1 MSTFHLPAKTMIKVA
16 QHPPS
21 LRERLEAYDNKGAGY
36 SLLWPLT
43 GCCPSP
49 KRGRYLNRV
58 LNMVSVS
65 KVSLEIFLYP
75 DMGQVPP
82 CPQEV
87 LPTFSLSKC
96 SCSDVSL

>member
-1 MSTFHLPAKTMIKVA
+1 MSTFHLLTEIMIKVA

-21 LRERLEAYDNKGAGY
+21 LPERLEAYDNKGAGY
-36 SLLWPLT
+36 SLLWPLA

-49 KRGRYLNRV
+49 KQGRCLNRV

-65 KVSLEIFLYP
+65 KVSLEIFLHP
-75 DMGQVPP
+75 MGQKPP
-82 CPQEV
+82 WPQEV
-87 LPTFSLSKC
+87 LPTFSLGKC